1 VTDLGIF
8 SRVIAYLR
16 SNSDQ
21 FSRYYLER
29 EQLDLRLHITPD
41 VSPLESLH
49 KEITD
54 LTRLTLCY
62 LETTQRDPQ
71 DSSIMDAPE
80 DLYALVAEYWYE
92 PSELPFRFVSPV
104 LEYGFRLYPAST
116 RIALNLAKGNYYELC
131 RFTERGD
138 DERNCGETPGLLV
151 TRASFYFR
159 QAQKSLKPNQSRAID
174 ELILAMKERGR
185 TLTTKVKKI
194 NRSKRYDINHQ

>member
-1 VTDLGIF
+1 MTDLGIF

-80 DLYALVAEYWYE
+80 DLYALVAEYW
-92 PSELPFRFVSPV
+92 
-104 LEYGFRLYPAST
+104 
-116 RIALNLAKGNYYELC
+116 
-131 RFTERGD
+131 
-138 DERNCGETPGLLV
+138 
-151 TRASFYFR
+151 
-159 QAQKSLKPNQSRAID
+159 
-174 ELILAMKERGR
+174 
-185 TLTTKVKKI
+185 
-194 NRSKRYDINHQ
+194 